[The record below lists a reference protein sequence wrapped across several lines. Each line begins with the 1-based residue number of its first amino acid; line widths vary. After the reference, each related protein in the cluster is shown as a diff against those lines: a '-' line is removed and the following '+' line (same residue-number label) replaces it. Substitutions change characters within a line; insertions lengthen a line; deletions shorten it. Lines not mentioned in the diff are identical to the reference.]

1 LSINGGAYDDTSTRD
16 EPGVSYCANHP
27 NVQTN
32 LRCSRCGKPICARC
46 RVATPVGYRCYD
58 CADVKS
64 VPTYAVDTSYYVRS
78 AAVGIGAASV
88 IGVLW
93 GLFPGF
99 DFWAAL
105 SMGLVVGEGV
115 SWAANMKRGPGLQMV
130 GLASVAVGVVIS
142 RVVQQYVF
150 TNEAL
155 ATFLFSI
162 PGNVPR
168 NGEFFGF
175 DLLGLAF
182 VALALGLVF
191 YRLR

>member
-1 LSINGGAYDDTSTRD
+1 MSINGGAYDDTSTRD
-16 EPGVSYCANHP
+16 EPGVLYCANHP

-46 RVATPVGYRCYD
+46 RVATPVGYRCYE

-64 VPTYAVDTSYYVRS
+64 VPTYAVDSSYYVRS
-78 AAVGIGAASV
+78 LAVGVGAAAAIGA
-88 IGVLW
+88 LW

-105 SMGLVVGEGV
+105 IMGLVVGEGV

-130 GLASVAVGVVIS
+130 GLASVVVGVVVS
-142 RVVQQYVF
+142 RAVQGLV
-150 TNEAL
+150 L
-155 ATFLFSI
+155 ANFSLRNFLDRI
-162 PGNVPR
+162 PGNDFR
-168 NGEFFGF
+168 GGDLFGF
-175 DLLGLAF
+175 DLLGLLF
-182 VALALGLVF
+182 VALALGLVY